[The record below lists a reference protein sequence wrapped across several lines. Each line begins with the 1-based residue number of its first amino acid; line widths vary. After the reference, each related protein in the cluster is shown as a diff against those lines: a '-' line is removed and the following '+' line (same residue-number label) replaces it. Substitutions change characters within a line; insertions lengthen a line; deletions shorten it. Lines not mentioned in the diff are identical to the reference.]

1 MNPLSF
7 EDLNILAQNFMG
19 QFLQGD
25 FAAASSQFDNQMRF
39 LFPEVK
45 LQELWQRFIGP
56 TGNLLR
62 LTVMRTVEMEGYR
75 VVFIKYQF
83 EKAALNVQIVFNIQ
97 GQISGLNLMPAETK
111 YHTPDYVDISTFR
124 EVDVT
129 VGEGQWALPGTLTLP
144 HAQGI
149 FPGVVLVQGS
159 GPSDRDET
167 IGPNK
172 IFRDLA
178 WGLVSQGI
186 AVLRYEKRTFKHAQK
201 FTPDLISRMTVKEEV
216 MDDAILA
223 IQLMRQK
230 PQINSKQVFLL
241 GHSLGATLAPRIGQ
255 QDPGLAG
262 LVIMA
267 GITRPLE
274 DIILDQ
280 FIYLNSLAGPMT
292 DEQKTELESLKAKI
306 VRVKDPELSDNVPAK
321 DLPLGISA
329 AYWLDLRGYN
339 PTETVKK
346 LNMPVLILQGGRDY
360 QVLPEKDFE
369 SWKTALNSRSNVYL
383 KLFSHLNHL
392 FIVGEGKSTPQE
404 YGIEGHVDKDVIFTI
419 AQWIKRI

>member
-1 MNPLSF
+1 ML
-7 EDLNILAQNFMG
+7 IY
-19 QFLQGD
+19 
-25 FAAASSQFDNQMRF
+25 
-39 LFPEVK
+39 
-45 LQELWQRFIGP
+45 
-56 TGNLLR
+56 R
-62 LTVMRTVEMEGYR
+62 L
-75 VVFIKYQF
+75 
-83 EKAALNVQIVFNIQ
+83 
-97 GQISGLNLMPAETK
+97 
-111 YHTPDYVDISTFR
+111 FR

-144 HAQGI
+144 NGSGT

-167 IGPNK
+167 IGPNR

-216 MDDAILA
+216 MDDALLA

-255 QDPGLAG
+255 QYPGLAG

-280 FIYLNSLAGPMT
+280 FTYLNSLAGPMT

-306 VRVKDPELSDNVPAK
+306 ARVKDPELSNNVPAK
-321 DLPLGISA
+321 ELPLGISA

-339 PTETVKK
+339 PKETVKK
-346 LNMPVLILQGGRDY
+346 LNIPVLILQGGRDY

-369 SWKTALNSRSNVYL
+369 GWKTALNSRSNVYF
-383 KLFSHLNHL
+383 KLFPHLNHL

-404 YGIEGHVDKDVIFTI
+404 YGIEGHVDEDVIYTL
-419 AQWIKRI
+419 AQWIKGI